1 MGLIE
6 INKNPSL
13 RELRWFGVI
22 LLAFVGFVGVVLRFQ
37 FGLDTAAMAVWIAGG
52 ALAVAV
58 LLVPPLRKPVY
69 IGWMY
74 AAFPIGWTISHLL
87 LAFTYYLVLTPIGL
101 IMRLVGHDPMTRR
114 LDRAAKSYWVP
125 HDPHG
130 APERYYRQF

>member
-22 LLAFVGFVGVVLRFQ
+22 LLAFAGLVGALLRFK
-37 FGLDTAAMAVWIAGG
+37 FGLSTAATTVWVAGG
-52 ALAVAV
+52 VIAVAV
-58 LLVPPLRKPVY
+58 LAVPPLRKPVY
-69 IGWMY
+69 LGWMY
-74 AAFPIGWTISHLL
+74 AAFPIGWTISNAL

-101 IMRLVGHDPMTRR
+101 AMRLLGRDPMTRR
-114 LDRAAKSYWVP
+114 LDPSAKTYWTE
-125 HDPHG
+125 HNPHG